1 MRRWLREQFDR
12 YFGSDP
18 VRLLFSLGG
27 LFFATL
33 VVLALLYWVV
43 GKVVTAG
50 LEAWGWD
57 LVRLLLGLLGVM
69 VVVFGNALFLVWAER
84 KVAGHMQIRI
94 GPKEV
99 GPYGLL
105 QSIADSVKLLAKEII
120 TPRFVDRPLY
130 LLAPLLIFVPC
141 LVAMVVIPFDARLQ
155 VRDINVGI
163 VMILAFSSLTVL
175 AIFMAGWGSVN
186 KYSLIGG
193 VRSISQSIAYEI
205 PMLLSILP
213 VVMMARSLSLKE
225 VVEAQSPYWF
235 VLVQPVAFL
244 IYFVCAVA
252 ETNRTPFDLPEA
264 ESELV
269 AGYHTEYSGMRFSLF
284 FLAEYTNIFI
294 VCALATTFFLGGYKG
309 PVLPGVVWFF
319 LKTYALIFVIMW
331 FRWTFPRVRFDQLLN
346 FSWKFLIPLAMA
358 NLLVTGGLLKL

>member
-1 MRRWLREQFDR
+1 MIEWLKRRYREDFGGDPLRLALAM
-12 YFGSDP
+12 
-18 VRLLFSLGG
+18 VG
-27 LFFATL
+27 LAMILAVVVAFLYL
-33 VVLALLYWVV
+33 VVGRTLKAVWS
-43 GKVVTAG
+43 
-50 LEAWGWD
+50 AWGWD
-57 LVRLLLGLLGVM
+57 VVRLFLGMVGVM
-69 VVVFGNALFLVWAER
+69 AVVFGNALFLVWAER

-105 QSIADSVKLLAKEII
+105 QSIADSAKLLAKEII
-120 TPRFVDRPLY
+120 TPRLVDRPLY
-130 LLAPLLIFVPC
+130 LLAPLVIFVPC

-155 VRDINVGI
+155 VRDINVG
-163 VMILAFSSLTVL
+163 VVLILAFSSLTVL

-193 VRSISQSIAYEI
+193 VRSISQGIAYEI
-205 PMLLSILP
+205 PMLLAIIP
-213 VVMMARSLSLKE
+213 VVMMSGTLSLKGI
-225 VVEAQSPYWF
+225 VEAQSRLWF
-235 VLVQPVAFL
+235 VAVQPVAFL
-244 IYFVCAVA
+244 IYFISAVA
-252 ETNRTPFDLPEA
+252 ETNRIPFDLPEA

-284 FLAEYTNIFI
+284 FLAEYTNMFI
-294 VCALATTFFLGGYKG
+294 VSALATVFFLGGYKG

-319 LKTYALIFVIMW
+319 LKTYFLIFIIMW

-346 FSWKFLIPLAMA
+346 FSWKLLIPLAMA